1 MADVRG
7 STPLGSTTPISAGPH
22 QRPALICVRARRG
35 WDTID
40 DVRFGILGET
50 QARLADGS
58 PAAVGGPARR
68 ALLAML
74 LLEAGRIITVER
86 LIDGL
91 YGEDPPAG
99 VANALQS
106 QVSRLRS
113 ALRVP
118 IENHPAGYRLAI
130 DLGDVDVHRF
140 ERLAAQGRD
149 ALAGGEPARAAGV
162 LREALALWRGSAL
175 ADVGYAPFAEPQV
188 TRLEELRIA
197 ALEDRIAAELTLD
210 AHRHLALVAELR
222 ELVVAYPL
230 RERLRAQLM
239 RALYSCGRQS
249 EALQVYEEARR
260 ELAESLGA
268 DPGRELA
275 EAHLAVLRGNPGP
288 VVSRETA
295 ASMAVSATVPAT
307 DVSRE
312 TSPARHPLPAQLTSF
327 VGRDA
332 ELARIGALLGRA
344 RLVTLL
350 GPGGA
355 GKTRTAVE
363 AAARHPGEVCFIDLS
378 ALTDGGDVPQAV
390 AWALGLRESGLR
402 PAPGASG
409 PDAAAPDPLARLLA
423 ALADRELL
431 LVLDNCEHLVADAA
445 RLAAGLLAG
454 CARVRILATSRE
466 ALGITGETL
475 CPLEPLPG
483 VTAAQLFAE
492 RAAAVSP
499 DFDPAAESEAVRVIC
514 AALDGMP
521 LAIELAAARL
531 RSLTAAEIA
540 ARISADDRF
549 RLLSRGSRTAQPRQ
563 QTLRGVVDW
572 SWDLLADGERTVLRR
587 ASVFAGGWTLAAAEA
602 VCADGDAVGADEVL
616 DLVDS
621 LVDKSL
627 VVAYRPDGPAGG
639 GPLRYRLLETIRAY
653 GGERLAEAGE
663 TEALRRAHAEYF
675 IGLARAAER
684 YMWRAEQV
692 HWLRVLAA
700 DHDNLHAVLRRAA
713 AAGDT
718 GTALRVI
725 AALSSYWLLRGL
737 RYEGGASARQVLA
750 ALGPKAPEGLEEE
763 YVLGVLAGV
772 SDLPDSAMLAEHVAA
787 AEVIVDGIGRIS
799 RRYPALTVIWAPF
812 AGVPEDTAGAYALL
826 DAFLAEED
834 DPWLR
839 ALARIGACF
848 QMWMVEV
855 DVDAAERE
863 CGEALTGFRR
873 LGDRWGMITS
883 LSVLSEAADHRGDP
897 ERAIAITDEALAL
910 ADEMD
915 ATQDTAEL
923 LSQRAGFL
931 VRAGRHEEA
940 RADCLRAAELARRAG
955 ASEFAARAHMVL
967 AESARLR
974 GDLPEARRLGERAL
988 ADCPAGYFSSNGTR
1002 VAVFGA
1008 LIRTAVARGDAAAAR
1023 AYYREAVVLHHARHL
1038 PLPGAVAAETFAGL
1052 ALLEGVPERA
1062 ARLLGMCR
1070 TLRGSDRLSDPGAE
1084 RTAAGALAALG
1095 AAAYEAA
1102 FARGAELS
1110 REQALRELTDPL

>member
-1 MADVRG
+1 M
-7 STPLGSTTPISAGPH
+7 
-22 QRPALICVRARRG
+22 
-35 WDTID
+35 
-40 DVRFGILGET
+40 RFGILGET
-50 QARLADGS
+50 RARLADGS

-130 DLGDVDVHRF
+130 DAGDVDVHRF

-149 ALAGGEPARAAGV
+149 ALAGGEPARAAGM

-197 ALEDRIAAELTLD
+197 AVEDRIAAELALD
-210 AHRHLALVAELR
+210 AHRHLELVAELR

-260 ELAESLGA
+260 ELAEALGA

-275 EAHLAVLRGNPGP
+275 EAHLAVLRGDPGP

-295 ASMAVSATVPAT
+295 AST

-312 TSPARHPLPAQLTSF
+312 TSPGWHPLPAQLTSF
-327 VGRDA
+327 VGRDG
-332 ELARIGALLGRA
+332 ELARIGSLLGRV

-363 AAARHPGEVCFIDLS
+363 AGARHPGEVCFVDLS

-409 PDAAAPDPLARLLA
+409 HDAAAPDPLARLLA

-431 LVLDNCEHLVADAA
+431 LVLDNCEHLVSDAA

-531 RSLTAAEIA
+531 RSLTATEIA

-572 SWDLLADGERTVLRR
+572 SWDLLADSERTVLRR

-602 VCADGDAVGADEVL
+602 VCADGDAVEADEVL
-616 DLVDS
+616 DLIDS
-621 LVDKSL
+621 LVEKSL

-653 GGERLAEAGE
+653 GGERLGEAAE

-675 IGLARAAER
+675 IGLARSAER

-718 GTALRVI
+718 GTALQVI

-737 RYEGGASARQVLA
+737 RYEGAASARQVLA
-750 ALGPKAPEGLEEE
+750 ALGAKAPEGLEEE

-787 AEVIVDGIGRIS
+787 AEVIVNGIGRIS

-812 AGVPEDTAGAYALL
+812 AGVPEDTEGAYALL

-848 QMWMVEV
+848 QMWMVEL

-863 CGEALTGFRR
+863 CGEALTAFRR

-883 LSVLSEAADHRGDP
+883 LSVLSEAADHRGDA

-915 ATQDTAEL
+915 AVQDTAEL
-923 LSQRAGFL
+923 LSQRAAFL
-931 VRAGRHEEA
+931 IRAGRHEEA

-955 ASEFAARAHMVL
+955 APEFAARAHMVL

-974 GDLPEARRLGERAL
+974 GDLPEAWRLGERAL

-1008 LIRTAVARGDAAAAR
+1008 LIRTAVARGDAVAAR
-1023 AYYREAVVLHHARHL
+1023 AYYREAVVLDHARHL

-1052 ALLEGVPERA
+1052 ALLEGGPERA
-1062 ARLLGMCR
+1062 AELLGMCR
-1070 TLRGSDRLSDPGAE
+1070 TLRGSDRLSDSGAE

-1095 AAAYEAA
+1095 TAAYEAA
-1102 FARGAELS
+1102 FERGSQLS
-1110 REQALRELTDPL
+1110 REQALRALTDPL